1 MPTWYEYEREC
12 DEIDDYLISEQKK
25 AQKTLQ
31 NTLRQ
36 RERRARLKQKQ
47 NPLSN
52 FKCDLCGKKA
62 SAIINGKTLCKSHLI
77 QLKGGTKENGK
88 HRTETEKS

>member
-31 NTLRQ
+31 NTLRTL
-36 RERRARLKQKQ
+36 RVFIPLGEERCSPIVAIFSKVLKV
-47 NPLSN
+47 NE
-52 FKCDLCGKKA
+52 
-62 SAIINGKTLCKSHLI
+62 I
-77 QLKGGTKENGK
+77 
-88 HRTETEKS
+88 

>member
-31 NTLRQ
+31 NTLRTL
-36 RERRARLKQKQ
+36 RVFISLGEERCSPIVAIFNKVLKV
-47 NPLSN
+47 NE
-52 FKCDLCGKKA
+52 
-62 SAIINGKTLCKSHLI
+62 I
-77 QLKGGTKENGK
+77 
-88 HRTETEKS
+88 